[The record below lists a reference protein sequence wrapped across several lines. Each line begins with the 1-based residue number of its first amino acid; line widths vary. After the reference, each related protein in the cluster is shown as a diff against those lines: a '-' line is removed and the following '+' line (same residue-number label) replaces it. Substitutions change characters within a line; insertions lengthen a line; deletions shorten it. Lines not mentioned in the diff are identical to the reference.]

1 MSDYIPEINKRLKQ
15 VVDYQSS
22 GSVNKFSKLI
32 NVSQQKLNRV
42 FSIDKRTGK
51 YPTIPTEIFV
61 KLTEYCD
68 EINVTW
74 ILSGKGEMLISEK
87 KNNSNPEL
95 ELKPMDDLGFGL
107 SDPSVYEKLAR
118 TQTQALEETLTELI
132 TLKNKLA
139 EMTNKLITVNNTN
152 KVLKE
157 RVQELEKAL
166 NKDQNIG

>member
-1 MSDYIPEINKRLKQ
+1 MHELNNRIILIAKHFGLEKYSDFAKKTGLSHQTVSNYMKGKQKPDAEKLGKIQQSFDSINALW
-15 VVDYQSS
+15 
-22 GSVNKFSKLI
+22 L
-32 NVSQQKLNRV
+32 
-42 FSIDKRTGK
+42 
-51 YPTIPTEIFV
+51 
-61 KLTEYCD
+61 LT
-68 EINVTW
+68 
-74 ILSGKGEMLISEK
+74 GKGEMLISEK

-95 ELKPMDDLGFGL
+95 ELKPMDDLGYGV

-152 KVLKE
+152 KALKE
-157 RVQELEKAL
+157 KVQELEKAL